1 MTSNFLDII
10 YIVISGL
17 SLAAGLYTGAT
28 KLIIGFVF
36 FLLSFVFAYFIF
48 VPVTDVMHE
57 YISSHF
63 MLSIISGAVSYLVC
77 AVFCAVIAS
86 KLKTLVEDISGGVTD
101 RFVGLV
107 LGGVRGVIVSLVI
120 FTIVTI
126 FTSKSY
132 ATAKNVL
139 ELIVGN
145 SAVETPHWVSS
156 SNINPELR
164 HLLDQA
170 IDFVGKDSLKKL
182 LIPKHEVSVVP
193 APVQKDPFAAMDMG
207 Q

>member
-86 KLKTLVEDISGGVTD
+86 RLKTLVEDISGGVTD

-107 LGGVRGVIVSLVI
+107 L
-120 FTIVTI
+120 
-126 FTSKSY
+126 
-132 ATAKNVL
+132 
-139 ELIVGN
+139 
-145 SAVETPHWVSS
+145 VEIPSS
-156 SNINPELR
+156 PR
-164 HLLDQA
+164 
-170 IDFVGKDSLKKL
+170 SLK
-182 LIPKHEVSVVP
+182 
-193 APVQKDPFAAMDMG
+193 
-207 Q
+207 